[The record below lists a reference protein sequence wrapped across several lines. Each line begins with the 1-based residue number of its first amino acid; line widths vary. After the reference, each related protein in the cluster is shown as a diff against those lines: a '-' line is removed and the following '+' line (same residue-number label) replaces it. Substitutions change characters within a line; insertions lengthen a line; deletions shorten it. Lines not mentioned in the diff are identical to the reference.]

1 MLGWRHRQRFK
12 TLGSKGYKMLVLSN
26 LMIFI
31 SFGLSYVWVLL
42 RLVRQARRAPIQA
55 PVDQILILGKM
66 LRSGQVDEEFRER
79 LERGAELYH
88 RYGVS
93 QLMIL
98 GGHTSP
104 DGPSEAEAGRAVLS
118 ELKVPD
124 KVVVCEEASRH
135 TLENLCNARGLLVPD
150 EKLIGLVSSRYHLA
164 RSKAMAEG
172 LGLKV
177 APIAAETEP
186 KAGKLSAI
194 LFEAYLYH
202 WYLVGYSLTHRLRG
216 QYSIGPFS

>member
-1 MLGWRHRQRFK
+1 MLNWRHRQRFK
-12 TLGSKGYKMLVLSN
+12 TLGRQGYQMLVLSN

-31 SFGLSYVWVLL
+31 SFGVSYAWVLL
-42 RLVRQARRAPIQA
+42 RIVRQARRAPLQA
-55 PVDQILILGKM
+55 QVDQILILGKM

-88 RYGVS
+88 RYGVRR
-93 QLMIL
+93 LMIL

-104 DGPSEAEAGRAVLS
+104 DSPSEAEVGRAVLS
-118 ELKVPD
+118 ALQVPD
-124 KVVVCEEASRH
+124 EVMVCEEASRH
-135 TLENLCNARGLLVPD
+135 TLENLRNARGLLAPQD
-150 EKLIGLVSSRYHLA
+150 KLIGLVSSRYHLA

-186 KAGKLSAI
+186 KAGKPGAI

-202 WYLVGYSLTHRLRG
+202 WYLVGYFLTNRVKD
-216 QYSIGPFS
+216 